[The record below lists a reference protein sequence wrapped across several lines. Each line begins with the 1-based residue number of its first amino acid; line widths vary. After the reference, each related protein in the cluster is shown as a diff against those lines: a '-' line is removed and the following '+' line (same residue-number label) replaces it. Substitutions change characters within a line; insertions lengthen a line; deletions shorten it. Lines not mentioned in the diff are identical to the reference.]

1 MKNELIEMIMQK
13 MLPYLDNA
21 QLERLQDVLDYCM
34 HQVTIEDESSSLP
47 KPDES
52 NEVLMM
58 KFLSAKRVEGLSEKT
73 IRYYEATLSNF
84 FSQMTVSVLHMNTEH
99 IREYLSQYR
108 EMRQCGKSNIDN
120 IRRIL
125 SSFFSWLEEESFIL
139 KNPVRRIHKIKVDK
153 TVKETYSDEALER
166 MRDECHNLRD
176 LAIIDPVSYTHLTLP
191 TIA

>member
-84 FSQMTVSVLHMNTEH
+84 FSQMTVSVLHMKTEH

-139 KNPVRRIHKIKVDK
+139 ADCIIKLN
-153 TVKETYSDEALER
+153 T
-166 MRDECHNLRD
+166 
-176 LAIIDPVSYTHLTLP
+176 
-191 TIA
+191 

>member
-73 IRYYEATLSNF
+73 IRYYKPRFPIYITRIQESIASN
-84 FSQMTVSVLHMNTEH
+84 
-99 IREYLSQYR
+99 
-108 EMRQCGKSNIDN
+108 
-120 IRRIL
+120 
-125 SSFFSWLEEESFIL
+125 
-139 KNPVRRIHKIKVDK
+139 
-153 TVKETYSDEALER
+153 
-166 MRDECHNLRD
+166 
-176 LAIIDPVSYTHLTLP
+176 
-191 TIA
+191 